1 MIDMCFRLVGR
12 INRKTWWKAQGMLL
26 AAAGVLVGAATLIG
40 ESLPFPSVKGLGAS
54 ELPVM
59 TFVAFW
65 LMFYPAFAVNV
76 KRAHDR
82 NRSAFYVGII
92 SMLVV
97 LLFSLQV
104 TAMAGPHKF
113 GLLQLLV
120 IWLFSLRH
128 VDGGTWPSG
137 RNGRPQWLW
146 RRASE
151 SRYQ

>member
-12 INRKTWWKAQGMLL
+12 INRQTWWKAQGMLL

-40 ESLPFPSVKGLGAS
+40 ESLPFPGVKGLGAS

-97 LLFSLQV
+97 SLFSLEV

-113 GLLQLLV
+113 GLVQLLV
-120 IWLFSLRH
+120 IWLFSLGIWT
-128 VDGGTWPSG
+128 VEFGLLAGTDGP
-137 RNGRPQWLW
+137 NGYGDAPEN
-146 RRASE
+146 RAT
-151 SRYQ
+151 

>member
-12 INRKTWWKAQGMLL
+12 INCKTWWKAQGILL

-40 ESLPFPSVKGLGAS
+40 KSLPFPSVKGLGAS

-104 TAMAGPHKF
+104 TATAGPHKF

-120 IWLFSLRH
+120 IWLLSLGMWT
-128 VDGGTWPSG
+128 VELGLLAGTDGP
-137 RNGRPQWLW
+137 NGYGDAPEN
-146 RRASE
+146 RAT
-151 SRYQ
+151 